1 MGSRFEFTAI
11 ANDSLMA
18 KAAIKAG
25 INEVKRIEKL
35 ISSWDPQSQT
45 SGINAHAGMK
55 PVKVDAE
62 LFNLIKRSKK
72 VSELTRGAFDI
83 SYASMDKIW
92 RFDGSVQSL
101 PAKEDI
107 ENSVAKIDYQDIIL
121 NEEQSTVFLKEK
133 GMKIGF
139 GAIGK
144 GYAANRAKAVMQDHG
159 IKNGVVNAGGDLI
172 TWGKPKSNINW
183 TVGIADPK
191 NKNKI
196 MSWLDVSNMAVVTSG
211 NYEKFVIIEGERYSH
226 IIDPRTGL
234 PSKGLKSVT
243 IICPDAELADALAT
257 SVFVLGQENG
267 LNLIERLKGIEGLL
281 ITDNDEIVTT
291 KNLELNY
298 YNNQKA
304 EYDFKL
310 GKQ

>member
-1 MGSRFEFTAI
+1 
-11 ANDSLMA
+11 
-18 KAAIKAG
+18 
-25 INEVKRIEKL
+25 
-35 ISSWDPQSQT
+35 
-45 SGINAHAGMK
+45 
-55 PVKVDAE
+55 
-62 LFNLIKRSKK
+62 
-72 VSELTRGAFDI
+72 
-83 SYASMDKIW
+83 
-92 RFDGSVQSL
+92 
-101 PAKEDI
+101 
-107 ENSVAKIDYQDIIL
+107 
-121 NEEQSTVFLKEK
+121 
-133 GMKIGF
+133 
-139 GAIGK
+139 
-144 GYAANRAKAVMQDHG
+144 
-159 IKNGVVNAGGDLI
+159 
-172 TWGKPKSNINW
+172 
-183 TVGIADPK
+183 
-191 NKNKI
+191 

-267 LNLIERLKGIEGLL
+267 LSLIEQLKGVEGLL

-291 KNLELNY
+291 KNLQLNY